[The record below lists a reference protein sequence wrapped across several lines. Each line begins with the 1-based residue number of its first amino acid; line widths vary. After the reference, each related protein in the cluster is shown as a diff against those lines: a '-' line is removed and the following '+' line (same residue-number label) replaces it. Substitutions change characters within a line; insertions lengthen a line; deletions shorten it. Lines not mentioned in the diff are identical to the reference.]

1 MEIINGVDRLPAEI
15 NSLNLAL
22 GNFDGVHRGHQ
33 AIIKSAIKES
43 KNSGGSS
50 AALVFDPHPLI
61 ALRSDN
67 QPALLTD
74 LADRAE
80 IFGELG
86 LDYMIIQPFDS
97 RFSQLSPEQFIRL
110 VLIEKLRV
118 NSVHVGADYT
128 FGRKGAGS
136 SDTLLFWGEKLN
148 FKVHIQPMLLYN
160 SKEVSSS
167 TIRSLLLSGS
177 VSEAS
182 DLLGYYF
189 FRQGKIIKGHGVGK
203 TLVYPTANI
212 AANGRMIWPGKGVYL
227 TAVTKLEEE
236 LLFGVTN
243 VGSRPTFSDH
253 KTAVETHIIDY
264 RKEIYHQEIRLCFL
278 EKLRNTK
285 TFETPSELRKQ
296 IFQDIETSRSL
307 IKQFKESYNGRWQS
321 LQVGCSVLRS
331 Y

>member
-1 MEIINGVDRLPAEI
+1 MEIINGVDCLPAETKL
-15 NSLNLAL
+15 LNLAL

-33 AIIKSAIKES
+33 AIINSAIKES
-43 KNSGGSS
+43 KIYGGSS

-61 ALRSDN
+61 ALRADN
-67 QPALLTD
+67 QPTLLTD

-80 IFGELG
+80 IFAELG
-86 LDYMIIQPFDS
+86 LDYMIIQPFDNN
-97 RFSQLSPEQFIRL
+97 FSQLRPEQFIRVIL
-110 VLIEKLRV
+110 MEKLRI
-118 NSVHVGADYT
+118 NSVHVGTDYT

-136 SDTLLFWGEKLN
+136 SDTLLFWGDKLK
-148 FKVHIQPMLLYN
+148 FKVNIHPMLLYN
-160 SKEVSSS
+160 NKEVSSS
-167 TIRSLLLSGS
+167 IIRSLLLSGS
-177 VSEAS
+177 VKEAS

-212 AANGRMIWPGKGVYL
+212 AANDRMIWPGKGVYL
-227 TAVTKLEEE
+227 TAITKLEDI
-236 LLFGVTN
+236 LMFGVTN

-264 RKEIYHQEIRLCFL
+264 NREIYHHEIRLCFL

-296 IFQDIETSRSL
+296 IWQDIETSKSL
-307 IKQFKESYNGRWQS
+307 IKQFKESYNGHWQS
-321 LQVGCSVLRS
+321 LQAGCSVLRS
-331 Y
+331 L

>member
-1 MEIINGVDRLPAEI
+1 MEIINGVDRLPAEAL
-15 NSLNLAL
+15 SLHLAL

-33 AIIKSAIKES
+33 AIINSALKES
-43 KNSGGSS
+43 KNTGGSS

-61 ALRSDN
+61 ALRADN

-80 IFGELG
+80 IFAELG

-97 RFSQLSPEQFIRL
+97 HFSQLSPEQFIRF
-110 VLIEKLRV
+110 IIQEKLRAK
-118 NSVHVGADYT
+118 SVHVGTDYT

-136 SDTLLFWGEKLN
+136 SDTLQFWGDKLS
-148 FKVHIQPMLLYN
+148 FKVQIQPMLLCN
-160 SKEVSSS
+160 EKEVSSS
-167 TIRSLLLSGS
+167 IIRSLLLSGS
-177 VSEAS
+177 VREAS
-182 DLLGYYF
+182 DLLGYYY
-189 FRQGKIIKGHGVGK
+189 FRQGKVIKGHGVGK

-212 AANGRMIWPGKGVYL
+212 AANPRMIWPGKGVYL
-227 TAVTKLEEE
+227 TAVTKLEDR

-264 RKEIYHQEIRLCFL
+264 SKGIYHHEIRICFL

-285 TFETPSELRKQ
+285 TFETPAELRKQ
-296 IFQDIETSRSL
+296 IWQDINTSRSL
-307 IKQFKESYNGRWQS
+307 IKQFKENYNGRWQS

-331 Y
+331 K

>member
-1 MEIINGVDRLPAEI
+1 MEIINGVDRLPAELH
-15 NSLNLAL
+15 SLNLAL

-33 AIIKSAIKES
+33 AIINSAIKES
-43 KNSGGSS
+43 KKLGGLS
-50 AALVFDPHPLI
+50 AVLVFDPHPLI
-61 ALRSDN
+61 ALRADK
-67 QPALLTD
+67 QPSLLTD
-74 LADRAE
+74 LADRSE
-80 IFGELG
+80 IFAELG

-97 RFSQLSPEQFIRL
+97 HFSQLSPEQFIRIIL
-110 VLIEKLRV
+110 MEKLKV

-136 SDTLLFWGEKLN
+136 SDTLLFWGDKLS
-148 FKVHIQPMLLYN
+148 FKVQIQPMLLYN
-160 SKEVSSS
+160 NKEVSSS
-167 TIRSLLLSGS
+167 IIRSLLLSGS
-177 VSEAS
+177 VREAS

-189 FRQGKIIKGHGVGK
+189 FRQGKVIKGHGVGK
-203 TLVYPTANI
+203 VLVYPTANI
-212 AANGRMIWPGKGVYL
+212 AANERMIWPGKGVYL
-227 TAVTKLEEE
+227 TAVRKLEDK

-264 RKEIYHQEIRLCFL
+264 CKEIYHHEIRLCFL

-296 IFQDIETSRSL
+296 IWQDIETSRSL
-307 IKQFKESYNGRWQS
+307 VKQFGESSNGRWQS